1 MGHPDVLVSVND
13 REFILEAL
21 RKNLRVDGRGPFD
34 SRPVAYRFGPGDGT
48 CEVSLGST
56 RVLAVV
62 SASLEPPSGG
72 RGNEG
77 SVTIH
82 VEFSPMASPNFEQ
95 GRPGEEASEL
105 AVLLERAVRETGA
118 VDVESLCVLAG
129 KRVWHVRCDV
139 HVIDHCGNIAGA
151 ASLAAGAALLSFRR
165 PEATVDPQTQRV
177 VIHPADARE
186 PVPLALH
193 HLPVAVTF
201 GFFAESEGLVVMD
214 PSVREEAVL
223 GSDLIVVLN
232 AHGELCA
239 LRKGGGCAVDPAET
253 TRCVRFA
260 ADAAEDIVDQLKAAH
275 AEWERERDARRVRR
289 HYGAEA
295 AAAAN
300 PDRGLPGRGDRGEE
314 EEPSGGNLSAA
325 ERGRTK
331 TKTAAAVEDEEE
343 DLGDSDSDEDHAGE
357 EDEDDEG
364 EDDEAVEMSEEEEE
378 GEEEAAGEGDATR
391 EEVEPPGRGGSGS
404 AARAA
409 ADASDDDDDDVL
421 GAFDAAA
428 KRHEAGA
435 KKKKAKKKATWDDL
449 PGDEDDL
456 AKAIVAK
463 VSKKKKRAKK
473 KAGAA

>member
-129 KRVWHVRCDV
+129 RRVWHVRCDV

-151 ASLAAGAALLSFRR
+151 ASLAAAAALLSFRR

-232 AHGELCA
+232 AHDELCA

-253 TRCVRFA
+253 TRCVRVA
-260 ADAAEDIVDQLKAAH
+260 ADAAKDIVDQLKAAH

-295 AAAAN
+295 AAD

-314 EEPSGGNLSAA
+314 PSGGGNLSAA
-325 ERGRTK
+325 ERGG
-331 TKTAAAVEDEEE
+331 TKTAAAEEDEEE

-378 GEEEAAGEGDATR
+378 GEEEGEEDAAGEGDAM
-391 EEVEPPGRGGSGS
+391 EEGDEPPGRGGGS

-409 ADASDDDDDDVL
+409 ADASDDDDDVL

-435 KKKKAKKKATWDDL
+435 KKRAKKKATWDDL